1 LNVLVTVFTVLAG
14 FLIAI
19 IAVLCDP
26 LSLSPGS
33 WRKAENQRDMVE
45 RKLIRHMWLFGFY
58 LVIIGLIFLITLL
71 RAAENVPNSIRTAVD
86 FIFLWFGVAGF
97 LFSLTL
103 PKTLMDIQRDR
114 VNAEIERRRREE
126 NIPPDT

>member
-1 LNVLVTVFTVLAG
+1 MYWLQCLRFWRG
-14 FLIAI
+14 FS
-19 IAVLCDP
+19 
-26 LSLSPGS
+26 SLLLQFCVILYHYPPGS